1 MAGMETKI
9 NASMLQHRDDFG
21 IDHRLI
27 TAFSRSGLWDH
38 DPAVHLN
45 IHSSH
50 QIIAVISGMILIE
63 DGKEKRPLYRRM
75 AAFIPGGKP
84 HRAITLQESDGVL
97 CHSLFINPALVP
109 CADDRIHVFETSE
122 LFQALLKKMNEHNL
136 EDISGG
142 IMGSCLKLFL
152 TLLPSEL
159 ANHAD
164 KIRLPE
170 AKSERNRRVLVFLQA
185 NYRNKI
191 RLDHLTRAIPL
202 SVRQICRGFKA
213 EMEMSVMEY
222 LKILRL
228 LHASHRLFDHRKK
241 IIDVAY
247 DCGYDSVSTFY
258 QEFKRYY
265 GLSPNQFRNQTISEP
280 V

>member
-1 MAGMETKI
+1 VEKKI
-9 NASMLQHRDDFG
+9 SASMQQHRDDFG

-27 TAFSRSGLWDH
+27 SAFTRTGLWDH

-63 DGKEKRPLYRRM
+63 DGKEKRSLYRKM

-84 HRAITLQESDGVL
+84 HRATTLQESIGVL
-97 CHSLFINPALVP
+97 CHSLFINPALIP
-109 CADDRIHVFETSE
+109 WADDRIHLFETSE
-122 LFQALLKKMNEHNL
+122 LCQALLKKMNEHNL

-142 IMGSCLKLFL
+142 IMGSCLNLFL

-170 AKSERNRRVLVFLQA
+170 AKSERNRRIVGFLQA
-185 NYRNKI
+185 NYMNKI
-191 RLDHLTRAIPL
+191 RLVHLTRATAL
-202 SVRQICRGFKA
+202 SVRQICRCFKA
-213 EMEMSVMEY
+213 EMRMSVMEY
-222 LKILRL
+222 LRLLRL
-228 LHASHRLFDHRKK
+228 LHASHHLFDQQKK
-241 IIDVAY
+241 VIDVAY

-258 QEFKRYY
+258 QEFKRYF
-265 GLSPNQFRNQTISEP
+265 GLSPNQFRDRTVGEP